1 MSINPTRPIS
11 SPPPVQSGD
20 PHDLSNVRPEDL
32 KPSGP
37 DLIDPKLE
45 APTKI
50 KVARQNKVKFGD
62 KPAQTFEKNV
72 EVDITNMRIKADAE
86 KPSF

>member
-1 MSINPTRPIS
+1 MSISGI
-11 SPPPVQSGD
+11 PPKPPSDPKSWGD
-20 PHDLSNVRPEDL
+20 PHVPDAEQA

-62 KPAQTFEKNV
+62 KPAQTFEKTV
-72 EVDITNMRIKADAE
+72 EYDITNMRAKADSE